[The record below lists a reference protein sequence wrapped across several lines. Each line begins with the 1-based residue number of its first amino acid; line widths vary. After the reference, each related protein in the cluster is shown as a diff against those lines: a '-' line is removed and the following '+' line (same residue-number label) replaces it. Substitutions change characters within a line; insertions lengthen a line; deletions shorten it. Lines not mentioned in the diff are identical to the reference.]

1 MTDFLQCLEAE
12 IRNRRLLKHGEKILI
27 AVSGGVDSL
36 VLLHSLE
43 KLSSDHK
50 WKIVVAHFNHQLR
63 GRASDADENLVR
75 RTAARLKLPIVVGS
89 ENVRRF
95 AEIGKFS
102 IEMAARRLRH
112 RFLAR
117 MAKVNKIRAVALAH
131 HEDDQVEHFFLRLLR
146 GAGTEGLAGM
156 KHRSPSPLD
165 KNVVLIRPLLG
176 FSKSE
181 LAKFAHENK
190 IPFRDDATNFSLE
203 TPRNR
208 LRNELLPLLKKKYQP
223 GLNETVL
230 RLMEIIRAE
239 SEFVG
244 EAARD
249 WPAQTKP
256 GSGKHFMNLPIAVQR
271 RVLQLKLAELGFA
284 ANFKLVEQLRLAPG
298 RRVSLWP
305 GLFVSRT
312 AAGALVLESKHKTE
326 FNADESVVDLMGR
339 KGETVFGGKKYYW
352 QIVSSRL
359 RGDETTSTKQA
370 RGRSPHRIR
379 QEFFDAGEIGG
390 KVVLRHWRPGD
401 RFQPIGL
408 KSAAKLQDLFTNAK
422 IPRDR
427 RRSLI
432 VAEAA
437 DGAIFW
443 VEGLR
448 IGERFKLTPQTTGT
462 LVWRWS
468 NLTD

>member
-1 MTDFLQCLEAE
+1 MTAFLQRLETE
-12 IRNRRLLKHGEKILI
+12 IHNRRLLKRGERILV
-27 AVSGGVDSL
+27 AVSGGVDSM
-36 VLLHSLE
+36 VLLHSLK
-43 KLSSDHK
+43 KLSLDYK

-75 RTAARLKLPIVVGS
+75 RTATRMKLPVVVGS

-112 RFLAR
+112 RFFAHT
-117 MAKVNKIRAVALAH
+117 AKVNKIRVVALAH
-131 HEDDQVEHFFLRLLR
+131 HADDQVEHFFLRLLR
-146 GAGTEGLAGM
+146 GAGTEGLTGM
-156 KHRSPSPLD
+156 KRRSPSPLD
-165 KNVVLIRPLLG
+165 KNVTLIRPLLD

-181 LAKFAHENK
+181 LAKFARENK
-190 IPFRDDATNFSLE
+190 IPFRNDATNSS
-203 TPRNR
+203 TDIPRNR
-208 LRNELLPLLKKKYQP
+208 IRNELLPLLKKKYQP

-230 RLMEIIRAE
+230 RLMEIIGAE

-244 EAARD
+244 GS
-249 WPAQTKP
+249 AQRWLAK
-256 GSGKHFMNLPIAVQR
+256 GRSGADKFADLPVAIQR

-298 RRVSLWP
+298 RRVNLWP

-312 AAGALVLESKHKTE
+312 GVGVLVLERE
-326 FNADESVVDLMGR
+326 QESAFSATKLAVDLTKR
-339 KGETVFGGKKYYW
+339 KREAVFGGMKFNWRILPRKQICFAAKKTAGGPPA
-352 QIVSSRL
+352 L
-359 RGDETTSTKQA
+359 REY
-370 RGRSPHRIR
+370 
-379 QEFFDAGEIGG
+379 FDADKIGG

-401 RFQPIGL
+401 RFQPIGM
-408 KSAAKLQDLFTNAK
+408 KSPAKLQDLFTNAK

-448 IGERFKLTPQTTGT
+448 IGERFKLTPQTART

-468 NLTD
+468 NLTV

>member
-1 MTDFLQCLEAE
+1 VTAFLQRLEAE
-12 IRNRRLLKHGEKILI
+12 IRNRRLLKRGEKILV
-27 AVSGGVDSL
+27 AVSGGVDSM

-63 GRASDADENLVR
+63 GRASNADENLVR
-75 RTAARLKLPIVVGS
+75 RTAAKLKLPIVVGS

-117 MAKVNKIRAVALAH
+117 MAKANNIRAVALAH
-131 HEDDQVEHFFLRLLR
+131 HADDQVEHFFLRLLR

-156 KHRSPSPLD
+156 KSRSPSPLD
-165 KNVVLIRPLLG
+165 KNVALIRPLLG

-190 IPFRDDATNFSLE
+190 IHFRDDATNFSLE
-203 TPRNR
+203 APRNR
-208 LRNELLPLLKKKYQP
+208 IRNELLPLLKKKYQL

-230 RLMEIIRAE
+230 RLMEIIGAE
-239 SEFVG
+239 SEFIG
-244 EAARD
+244 DSARR
-249 WPAQTKP
+249 WLAK
-256 GSGKHFMNLPIAVQR
+256 GKSGAEKYADLPVAIQR

-298 RRVSLWP
+298 RRVNLWP

-312 AAGALVLESKHKTE
+312 RAGGLVLERE
-326 FNADESVVDLMGR
+326 RESAFSVAKLAVDLTKR
-339 KGETVFGGKKYYW
+339 KREAVFGGMKFTWRILPRK
-352 QIVSSRL
+352 QICFAVRKPAGGPPAL
-359 RGDETTSTKQA
+359 R
-370 RGRSPHRIR
+370 
-379 QEFFDAGEIGG
+379 EFFDAHKIGG

-401 RFQPIGL
+401 RFQLIGL
-408 KSAAKLQDLFTNAK
+408 KSPAKLQDLFTNAK